1 MGATNFCRGDNQG
14 QSVLMHTLNHNI
26 APFREHLQD
35 NGVTDIVV
43 NKPGEIGVEKAG
55 RWSWYD
61 EPWLTYERL
70 WAISI
75 VAAYETGQNISQW
88 QPIVTTNMPDGER
101 LHVCRPTVTGQ
112 GMISFTIRRPP
123 GFRPTIELLHEMGM
137 FQDIDHPPSQESKD
151 PIADAWREDQFFRK
165 LSQAVKEQKNILIC
179 GATGSGKTTL
189 ARALIAEI
197 PDSERIITIEDV
209 AEWPD
214 LPQRNRVALFYSKGQ
229 QAGNAVT
236 PVQLIEST
244 LNMRPDRV
252 LMGQLRDDA
261 AFTYLRSVVSGHP
274 GGITTLHADTARGA
288 FDALRLMVRQDASG
302 RSMDDKDVKEL
313 LLQRVGLV
321 AHCHHDK
328 TRNIRRVTDVYEPE
342 RLAA

>member
-1 MGATNFCRGDNQG
+1 
-14 QSVLMHTLNHNI
+14 MHTLNHNI
-26 APFREHLQD
+26 APFREHLAD
-35 NGVTDIVV
+35 TGVTDIVV
-43 NKPGEIGVEKAG
+43 NKPGEIGVEKAS

-70 WAISI
+70 WSI
-75 VAAYETGQNISQW
+75 AVVAAFETSQNISPW
-88 QPIVTTNMPDGER
+88 QPIVTTNMPGGER
-101 LHVCRPTVTGQ
+101 LHICRPPVTARGV
-112 GMISFTIRRPP
+112 ISFTIRRPP

-137 FQDIDHPPSQESKD
+137 FQDVDHPTEMPDD
-151 PIADAWREDQFFRK
+151 PTVAAWRHDQLYKRLADAVR
-165 LSQAVKEQKNILIC
+165 AQKNILIC

-197 PDSERIITIEDV
+197 PDYERIITIEDT
-209 AEWPD
+209 AEWLD

-236 PVQLIEST
+236 SVQLIESS
-244 LNMRPDRV
+244 LRMKPDRV
-252 LMGQLRDDA
+252 LMGELRDDA
-261 AFTYLRSVVSGHP
+261 AFTYLRSVVAGHP

-288 FDALRLMVRQDASG
+288 FDALRLMVRQDESG
-302 RSMDDKDVKEL
+302 RSMEDKDVKEL

-328 TRNIRRVTDVYEPE
+328 ARNTYRVTDVYEPE
-342 RLAA
+342 GLAA

>member
-1 MGATNFCRGDNQG
+1 
-14 QSVLMHTLNHNI
+14 MHTLNHNI

-43 NKPGEIGVEKAG
+43 NKPGELGVEKAG

-70 WAISI
+70 WAIAI

-101 LHVCRPTVTGQ
+101 LHIVRPPVTGR
-112 GMISFTIRRPP
+112 GIISFTIRRPP
-123 GFRPTIELLHEMGM
+123 GFQPTIARLHEMGM
-137 FQDIDHPPSQESKD
+137 FQEVDHPAPANDD
-151 PIADAWREDQFFRK
+151 PIVEAWREDQFFKRMAR
-165 LSQAVKEQKNILIC
+165 AVKERKNILIS

-189 ARALIAEI
+189 ARALSDEI
-197 PDSERIITIEDV
+197 EEYERVITIEDI
-209 AEWPD
+209 AEW
-214 LPQRNRVALFYSKGQ
+214 LKMRQRNRVALYYSKGQ
-229 QAGNAVT
+229 QAGNSVT
-236 PVQLIEST
+236 AVQLIEST
-244 LNMRPDRV
+244 LRMRPDRV
-252 LMGQLRDDA
+252 LMGELRDDA
-261 AFTYLRSVVSGHP
+261 AFTYLRSIVAGHP

-288 FDALRLMVRQDASG
+288 FDALRLMVRQDPSG
-302 RSMDDKDVKEL
+302 RSMEDKDVKEL

-321 AHCHHDK
+321 AHCYHDK
-328 TRNIRRVTDVYEPE
+328 ARNTYRVTDVYEPE